1 MKREE
6 RKQRQREAKEHI
18 GYPLNGH
25 AVEQTPRNGEGKGS
39 LAVHGVTESDTT
51 QQLNCTEPEK
61 QNQGG
66 KCWGWG

>member
-51 QQLNCTEPEK
+51 
-61 QNQGG
+61 
-66 KCWGWG
+66 